1 MDKNKS
7 NIFISGEF
15 SFPYGMAAGRY
26 VFLMT
31 KGLVVQDAD
40 LFVLPLKATEIENDI
55 RNHIASGCI
64 DEINFKYATGS
75 SIWKPNLFRRALLA
89 LYAEFNSIFTVSYRA
104 LIGKL
109 DTLLYYGGSTY
120 QFRKFSLLSKV
131 FKYKLIAHIVEWDPE
146 LPGATIKQQKA
157 AMIFFKSV
165 LKFSDGIVV
174 ISNFLEEKIAK
185 ENHKKIPLFRLP
197 ILVDTEAWANI
208 ETIRF
213 DKPYIL
219 YCANLESYIEDVFFI
234 LRAFAELK
242 DKSINLEMIGYAG
255 ESSLTAINKE
265 IKMLKIE
272 DRVMISSKFVDQM
285 QLYKLFASADVLL
298 APMHDNNRSAARFPL
313 KIADYLMSG
322 RPVVSSN
329 IGEVAATLKDG
340 ESAFLAKPDD
350 IKDFAQKIE
359 IALAHPDRLQ
369 IGLCGREIAHKNF
382 DYKMNG
388 KRLFEFIQSLN

>member
-1 MDKNKS
+1 MSKHKS
-7 NIFISGEF
+7 HIMISGEF

-31 KGLVVQDAD
+31 KGLVVQGAD

-55 RNHIASGCI
+55 RNHVASGCV
-64 DEINFKYATGS
+64 DGINFKYATGS
-75 SIWKPNLFRRALLA
+75 SIWKPNLFRRVLLA

-109 DTLLYYGGSTY
+109 DTLLYYGGSAY

-157 AMIFFKSV
+157 AMNFFQSV

-213 DKPYIL
+213 DNPYIL

-234 LRAFAELK
+234 LRSFADLK
-242 DKSINLEMIGYAG
+242 DKSINLQMIGYAG

-265 IKMLKIE
+265 IKKLNIE
-272 DRVMISSKFVDQM
+272 GRVMISSKFLDQK

-322 RPVVSSN
+322 SPVVSSN
-329 IGEVAATLKDG
+329 IGEVAATLKHG
-340 ESAFLAKPDD
+340 ESAFLAKADD
-350 IKDFAQKIE
+350 LTDFSKTIE
-359 IALAHPDRLQ
+359 IALTHPNRLQ
-369 IGLCGREIAHKNF
+369 IALTGREIAIKNF
-382 DYKMNG
+382 DYKLNG
-388 KRLFEFIQSLN
+388 KRLLEFIHSIN